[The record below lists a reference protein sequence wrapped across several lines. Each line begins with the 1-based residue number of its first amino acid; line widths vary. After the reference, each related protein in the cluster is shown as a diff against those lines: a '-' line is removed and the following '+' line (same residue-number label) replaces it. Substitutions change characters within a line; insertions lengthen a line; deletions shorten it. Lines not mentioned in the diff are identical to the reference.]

1 MKPPQASHRLGLRL
15 LTIGAFCGLI
25 GTARPADPTIVG
37 DPTGIPLAMKTRVYL
52 ANIEERGLTLSGK
65 GFPAIKAAIK
75 KDDPVKLRA
84 FLSDDFKAK
93 VLDVDAGPVRTQG
106 AVTMKRFLPGDPG
119 VLLKELDADG
129 FVKFVLDLKHRFTGD
144 TKLDWKLKNLI
155 PVEKSEPNGPY
166 QATGQ
171 FRFAG
176 KDKGGQPL
184 EIIFEIAYDLA
195 PIPEPDVI
203 AESPGWLRSFS
214 VSSLHVGRA
223 PEHLLVDVARER
235 GIDAA
240 TFYDN
245 WKEPPGKRIVT
256 SGGVHLADVNDD
268 GFTDV
273 LVTDVLGPHLYL
285 AGADGNFKDA
295 TRGSGLS
302 PSRQTTLAAFGDFD
316 NDGLPDLVLDNQILK
331 NLGGGR
337 FRNYSG
343 RSSLKLTDATTFS
356 VVDYDRDGK
365 LDLYVSR
372 QFTTG
377 MTGNSWI
384 AGPGGPGNQLWRNL
398 GDWQFENVTEQ
409 ANAEAGKL
417 SCFTTVW
424 LDANNDGWPDSYS
437 INEFGG
443 GRLLV
448 NQGNGTFISRGL
460 RDDWNDFG
468 SMGLQVADVNNDGH
482 IDIFTD
488 NMFTKAGRRMMENL
502 PEDSYP
508 PDVMKHIKRFVT
520 GSELYINEGGL
531 SFRRA
536 GHDMHVYQVG
546 WSYGPSFVDLDN
558 DGFQD
563 LYATSGFMTVNNEEP
578 DG

>member
-1 MKPPQASHRLGLRL
+1 MKPPVTSLQLGLRL
-15 LTIGAFCGLI
+15 LALGAVFSAI
-25 GTARPADPTIVG
+25 MPAQSAEPAVTG
-37 DPTGIPLAMKTRVYL
+37 DPTGIPLSMKTRVYL
-52 ANIEERGLTLSGK
+52 ANIEERGLTLSTK

-75 KDDPVKLRA
+75 KDDPAKLRA
-84 FLSDDFKAK
+84 FLSDDFKAM
-93 VLDVDAGPVRTQG
+93 VLDADAGPARTQG
-106 AVTMKRFLPGDPG
+106 AVTMKRFNPGDAG
-119 VLLKELDADG
+119 VQLKELDADG
-129 FVKFVLDLKHRFTGD
+129 FVKFVLELKHRFTGD
-144 TKLDWKLKNLI
+144 VKLDWKLKNLI
-155 PVEKSEPNGPY
+155 PVEKSEADGPY

-176 KDKGGQPL
+176 KDTEGRPL

-195 PIPEPDVI
+195 PIPAPDVI
-203 AESPGWLRSFS
+203 AETKGWLRSFA
-214 VSSLHVGRA
+214 VTSLHVGRA
-223 PEHLLVDVARER
+223 PNHLLVNVAAER
-235 GIDAA
+235 GLDP
-240 TFYDN
+240 TELFDN
-245 WKEPPGKRIVT
+245 WKQPPAKRIVT
-256 SGGVHLADVNDD
+256 SGGVHLADINDD

-273 LVTDVLGPHLYL
+273 LITDVEGPHLYL
-285 AGADGNFKDA
+285 AGADGQFKDV

-302 PSRQTTLAAFGDFD
+302 PSRQTTIAAFGDFD
-316 NDGLPDLVLDNQILK
+316 SDGLPDLVLDNQVLK

-337 FRNYSG
+337 FRNYTA

-356 VVDYDRDGK
+356 VADYDRDGN

-372 QFTTG
+372 QHGSG
-377 MTGNSWI
+377 MTGDSWI

-398 GDWQFENVTEQ
+398 GNWQFENVTAQ

-424 LDANNDGWPDSYS
+424 LDVNNDGWPDAYS

-448 NQGNGTFISRGL
+448 NQRNGTFQSRPL
-460 RDDWNDFG
+460 VEDWNDFG

-508 PDVMKHIKRFVT
+508 PEVMKHIKRFVI
-520 GSELYINEGGL
+520 GSELYLNEGGL

-563 LYATSGFMTVNNEEP
+563 LYATSGFMSVNNDEP

>member
-1 MKPPQASHRLGLRL
+1 MNRSIISLKLGLHL
-15 LTIGAFCGLI
+15 VALSVV
-25 GTARPADPTIVG
+25 GTWVEAAPAADHLVTG

-52 ANIEERGLTLSGK
+52 ANIEERGLTLSTK

-75 KDDPVKLRA
+75 KGDPAKLRS
-84 FLSDDFKAK
+84 FLSDDFKARM
-93 VLDVDAGPVRTQG
+93 LDVSKGPVHTQG
-106 AVTMKRFLPGDPG
+106 AVTMKRFAAGDAG
-119 VLLKELDADG
+119 VSLKELDADG
-129 FVKFVLDLKHRFTGD
+129 FVKFVLALKQRFAGDL
-144 TKLDWKLKNLI
+144 KLDWKLKNLL
-155 PVEKSEPNGPY
+155 PVQKSEADGPY
-166 QATGQ
+166 RATGQ

-176 KDKGGQPL
+176 PDTTGGQL

-195 PIPEPDVI
+195 PIPAPDVI
-203 AESPGWLRSFS
+203 AETPGWLRSL
-214 VSSLHVGRA
+214 VVNSLHVGQA
-223 PEHLLVDVARER
+223 PNHLLVDVAAER
-235 GIDAA
+235 GLNPAEL
-240 TFYDN
+240 FDN
-245 WKEPPGKRIVT
+245 WKQPVSKRIVT
-256 SGGVHLADVNDD
+256 SGGVHLADINDD

-273 LVTDVLGPHLYL
+273 LITDVDGPHLYL
-285 AGADGNFKDA
+285 ASAEGKFKEV

-302 PSRQTTLAAFGDFD
+302 PNRQTTIATFGDFD
-316 NDGLPDLVLDNQILK
+316 NDGLADLVLDNQILK

-337 FRNYSG
+337 FRNFTA
-343 RSSLKLTDATTFS
+343 RSSLKLTDATSFS
-356 VVDYDRDGK
+356 VADYDRDGN

-377 MTGNSWI
+377 MTGDSWI

-398 GDWQFENVTEQ
+398 GNWQFENVTVK

-424 LDANNDGWPDSYS
+424 LDVNNDGWPDAYS

-448 NQGNGTFISRGL
+448 NQRNGTFESRPL
-460 RDDWNDFG
+460 VEDWNDFG
-468 SMGLQVADVNNDGH
+468 SMGLQVADVNNDGN

-508 PDVMKHIKRFVT
+508 PEVMKHIKRFVT
-520 GSELYINEGGL
+520 GSELYLNDGGL

-536 GHDMHVYQVG
+536 GHDMQVYQVG

-563 LYATSGFMTVNNEEP
+563 LYATSGFMSVNNDEP